1 MVGVGDANFPI
12 ISASTGVNPS
22 NAAAGAAIDETA
34 ATIVANVLG
43 PRRLRASYRLRVE
56 DANRLAQI
64 EDTLPI
70 DLASAFEEARD
81 KAVFVGDGVAPNVS
95 GLLDVTGDEAVLT
108 APDDPAAEATFATYA
123 AARAALVDGKY
134 ATSAGDIALVVGLHT
149 NAYAA
154 APFQTCSGVAALDR
168 LGGRVSA
175 HIPAMDARSKI
186 QFAVASRAAAPRHR
200 SHLACDFAGD

>member
-1 MVGVGDANFPI
+1 M
-12 ISASTGVNPS
+12 
-22 NAAAGAAIDETA
+22 
-34 ATIVANVLG
+34 
-43 PRRLRASYRLRVE
+43 
-56 DANRLAQI
+56 AQI
-64 EDTLPI
+64 EDALPI

-108 APDDPAAEATFATYA
+108 APDDPAAEATYA

-134 ATSAGDIALVVGLHT
+134 ATSAGDIALVVGVHT

-154 APFQTCSGVAALDR
+154 AFFQTCSGVAALDR

-175 HIPAMDARSKI
+175 HIPAMDAKSKV
-186 QFAVASRAAAPRHR
+186 QFAVASRAALRAIAPTWPAISLVIDRITGA
-200 SHLACDFAGD
+200 SKGEILLTGTSLWNFKVLDFEAYRLLKFKLS